1 MRLRTIMHYYVYLSL
16 FCTICWYLFHGSNE
30 ITHMDGA
37 FLLLNYL
44 DFSIKYHSVFV
55 VLIVAF
61 LLFARETLLG
71 KKDHENYHEFPET
84 SRDRL
89 EHRLGRGGL
98 FVFGYDENY
107 AVL

>member
-16 FCTICWYLFHGSNE
+16 FCTISWYLFHVSNE
-30 ITHMDGA
+30 IAHMDCA

-44 DFSIKYHSVFV
+44 DFSIKYHSVVV

-61 LLFARETLLG
+61 LLLARKTMLEM
-71 KKDHENYHEFPET
+71 KDHDNYHEFPET
-84 SRDRL
+84 GRDRL

>member
-1 MRLRTIMHYYVYLSL
+1 
-16 FCTICWYLFHGSNE
+16 
-30 ITHMDGA
+30 MDDA

-44 DFSIKYHSVFV
+44 DFSIKYHPVVV

-61 LLFARETLLG
+61 LLFARKTMLEM
-71 KKDHENYHEFPET
+71 KEHDNYHEFPET
-84 SRDRL
+84 GRDRL
-89 EHRLGRGGL
+89 EHRLGHGGL

>member
-16 FCTICWYLFHGSNE
+16 FCTISWYLFHGSNE

-61 LLFARETLLG
+61 LLFARKTLLG
-71 KKDHENYHEFPET
+71 KKDHENYHEFP
-84 SRDRL
+84 
-89 EHRLGRGGL
+89 G
-98 FVFGYDENY
+98 NK
-107 AVL
+107 

>member
-1 MRLRTIMHYYVYLSL
+1 MKSLIWIVHSYYLTILTSV
-16 FCTICWYLFHGSNE
+16 
-30 ITHMDGA
+30 
-37 FLLLNYL
+37 
-44 DFSIKYHSVFV
+44 SIKYHSVVV

-61 LLFARETLLG
+61 LLFARKTMLEM
-71 KKDHENYHEFPET
+71 KDHDNYHEFPET
-84 SRDRL
+84 GRDRL

>member
-1 MRLRTIMHYYVYLSL
+1 MRLRIIMHYYVYLSL
-16 FCTICWYLFHGSNE
+16 FCTISWYLFHGSNE
-30 ITHMDGA
+30 ITHMDCP
-37 FLLLNYL
+37 FLLLNYH
-44 DFSIKYHSVFV
+44 DSSIKYHSVFV

-61 LLFARETLLG
+61 LLFARKTMLEM
-71 KKDHENYHEFPET
+71 KDHDNYHEFPET
-84 SRDRL
+84 GRDRL